1 MKYVIYSRVS
11 TEEQEVESQEQE
23 CLQYIKKISKGES
36 FNHQIF
42 SDPETS
48 SRVKME
54 NRESLMNM
62 LDSLRRGD
70 QVVVWKLDRLSRDI
84 IEMVTIHRLIKSK
97 QCTIHSLNDA
107 NADDEFIVGLMGVL
121 AQKERADISIRT
133 KSHHKHKLAKNERRS
148 RFIPYGQQLDEEN
161 LIRIKRKNKKE
172 EMKPGMLLENTEE
185 QLVLLKM
192 LSLFD
197 QGLSYRQIAN
207 SINAE
212 GYRNRVGNAFQHN
225 TVYRILLRQ
234 GRSRSWD
241 QLPNHSDSLM
251 SHQSK

>member
-11 TEEQEVESQEQE
+11 TEEQEVESQEE
-23 CLQYIKKISKGES
+23 DCLQYIKQISNSKEYKYE
-36 FNHQIF
+36 IF

-54 NRESLMNM
+54 NRENLMNM
-62 LDSLRRGD
+62 LNSLRRGD
-70 QVVVWKLDRLSRDI
+70 QVVVWKLDRLSRDV

-97 QCTIHSLNDA
+97 QCTIHSLNDS
-107 NADDEFIVGLMGVL
+107 NADDEFMVGLMGVL
-121 AQKERADISIRT
+121 AQKERADISVRT
-133 KSHHKHKLAKNERRS
+133 KSHLKRKLAKNERRS
-148 RFIPYGQQLDEEN
+148 RFIPFGQQLDEVN
-161 LIRIKRKNKKE
+161 LIEIKKKDKKAE
-172 EMKPGMLLENTEE
+172 LKPGLLLENTDE

-212 GYRNRVGNAFQHN
+212 GYTNRVGNPFQHN
-225 TVYRILLRQ
+225 SIYRILLRH

-241 QLPNHSDSLM
+241 QLPSDSEHLL